1 MVKQFKDGERFILTI
16 EPTDEKEKELIKAVS
31 KLCGFEGE
39 TPRTFENVLPPPIP
53 TVKEEPK
60 KEESDGV
67 GAGYKAY
74 LETVRKLRNKE
85 LTGDARKEALEKVK
99 KTAEA
104 LKTRIPKGAN
114 LRFCIENMSE
124 IFSER
129 IENTVL
135 DEMHISKEQLVL
147 GDGNLMTEAYKKAI
161 AVPPPKK

>member
-1 MVKQFKDGERFILTI
+1 MIKQFKDGERFILTI

-31 KLCGFEGE
+31 KLCGLEGE

-53 TVKEEPK
+53 TTKEEPK
-60 KEESDGV
+60 KAEDDGV

-74 LETVRKLRNKE
+74 LETIRKLRNRE
-85 LTGDARKEALEKVK
+85 LTGIEKDTALDKVR

-129 IENTVL
+129 IENAVL

-147 GDGNLMTEAYKKAI
+147 GDGDLMTEAYKKAI
-161 AVPPPKK
+161 AVPPPQK